1 MLLIAVAVILAI
13 IGVVRLA
20 QSLEPRQRVVLV
32 AVFLLAV
39 AYLVGKL
46 MQFGLLGHQTAQ

>member
-1 MLLIAVAVILAI
+1 MLLIIVAGILAV
-13 IGVVRLA
+13 IGVVRLG

-32 AVFLLAV
+32 AVFVLAV
-39 AYLVGKL
+39 VYLVRRL

>member
-1 MLLIAVAVILAI
+1 MFLIIATCILAV

-20 QSLEPRQRVVLV
+20 KNLEPRQRVVLV
-32 AVFLLAV
+32 AVVLLGI
-39 AYLVGKL
+39 AYLVVKL